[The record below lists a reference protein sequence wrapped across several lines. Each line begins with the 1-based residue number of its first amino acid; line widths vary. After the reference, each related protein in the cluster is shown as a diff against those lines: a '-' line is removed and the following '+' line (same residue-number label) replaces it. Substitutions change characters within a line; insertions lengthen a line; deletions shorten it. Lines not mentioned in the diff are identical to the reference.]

1 MDVIMVL
8 LLGILCPAVI
18 MDLREGRIDNRWILL
33 SAAAGFVMQIRV
45 RGPAGILYAAAGFG
59 TAFAVLFVLFVFR
72 MLGAGDIKLFCA
84 LGTVLGPAG
93 ILKCIAGAFI
103 AGAAIALIR
112 MISARIFRE
121 RFLYLFRYI
130 QNTLSEGKI
139 RPYIKPGLDRPE
151 NIHFTVPIMLSAVLL
166 SLF

>member
-1 MDVIMVL
+1 MWIIL
-8 LLGILCPAVI
+8 LMGILCPAVV
-18 MDLREGRIDNRWILL
+18 MDLRKGRIDNRWILL
-33 SAAAGFVMQIRV
+33 SAAAGLLVQIRM
-45 RGPAGILYAAAGFG
+45 RGPEGALYAAAGFS
-59 TAFAVLFVLFVFR
+59 TAFTVLFVLFVFR

-112 MISARIFRE
+112 MVSARIFRE
-121 RFLYLFRYI
+121 RFLYLFHYI